1 VSESATWVELVG
13 DVIAARLRGNAC
25 EALLRQL
32 QDEVLRLVAETGRSR
47 VLLDVLEM
55 NPPPVELASLQ
66 RKLDE
71 DRRAVGLRRAIVVPD
86 SRLAYFARLAF
97 GEGNY
102 RIFYNDRVAATK
114 WLSQDPVGRGGNPG
128 LVG

>member
-1 VSESATWVELVG
+1 MSESAHWVEQVG
-13 DVIAARLRGNAC
+13 DVVVARLRG
-25 EALLRQL
+25 EASETLLRQL
-32 QDEVLRLVAETGRSR
+32 QEQVLQLTAQARRPR
-47 VLLDVLEM
+47 VLLDVLELR
-55 NPPPVELASLQ
+55 PPAVELAALQ

-102 RIFYNDRVAATK
+102 RIFYNDRVAAMK
-114 WLSQDPVGRGGNPG
+114 WLGQEQPVRSTES
-128 LVG
+128 

>member
-1 VSESATWVELVG
+1 MADSGSSVERAG
-13 DVIAARLRGNAC
+13 DVIVVRLHGIAS
-25 EALLRQL
+25 EALLRQV
-32 QDEVLRLVAETGRSR
+32 QEQVLLLVTQANRPR
-47 VLLDVLEM
+47 VLVDVLELS
-55 NPPPVELASLQ
+55 PPAVELAALQ

-114 WLSQDPVGRGGNPG
+114 WLAQEQPARTDAA
-128 LVG
+128 